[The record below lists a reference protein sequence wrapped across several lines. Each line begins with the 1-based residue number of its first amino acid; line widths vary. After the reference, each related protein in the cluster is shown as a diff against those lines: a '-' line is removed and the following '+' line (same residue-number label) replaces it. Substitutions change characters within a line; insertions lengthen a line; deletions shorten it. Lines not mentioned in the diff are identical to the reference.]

1 MKQPIQQRLRQPFRN
16 GSLLLLLCLS
26 LALGGATGCGQLAR
40 LGIGTTPIATVAQN
54 PAQHT
59 DVLIRGQVVNQVG
72 VFGQGVYQLQDN
84 SGSIWV
90 ITDKGI
96 PAMNSTV
103 TVRGKAQEGIT
114 VGGRTFGVSLVE
126 AERY

>member
-1 MKQPIQQRLRQPFRN
+1 MNKQLGQKVRQ
-16 GSLLLLLCLS
+16 GSLVLLLGLGLM
-26 LALGGATGCGQLAR
+26 LGGASGCGQLAR
-40 LGIGTTPIATVAQN
+40 LGIGTTPIATVAQK
-54 PAQHT
+54 PTQHA
-59 DVLIRGQVVNQVG
+59 DVWIRGQVVNQVG
-72 VFGQGVYQLQDN
+72 VFGQGVYELQDN

-114 VGGRTFGVSLVE
+114 VGGRAFGVSLVE

>member
-1 MKQPIQQRLRQPFRN
+1 MKQRLGQSFHS
-16 GSLLLLLCLS
+16 GSLVILLCLS
-26 LALGGATGCGQLAR
+26 LALTGCGQLAR
-40 LGIGTTPIATVAQN
+40 LGIGTTPIATVEQN
-54 PAQHT
+54 PSRYT
-59 DVLIRGQVVNQVG
+59 NVYVRGRVVNQVG
-72 VFGQGVYQLQDN
+72 VFGQGVYELQDN

-114 VGGRTFGVSLVE
+114 VGGRSFGVSLVE

>member
-1 MKQPIQQRLRQPFRN
+1 MKQRLGQSFRS
-16 GSLLLLLCLS
+16 GSLVILLCLS
-26 LALGGATGCGQLAR
+26 LALTGCGQLAR
-40 LGIGTTPIATVAQN
+40 LGIGTTPIATVEQN
-54 PAQHT
+54 PSRYT
-59 DVLIRGQVVNQVG
+59 NVYVRGRVVNQVG
-72 VFGQGVYQLQDN
+72 VFGQGVYELQDN

-114 VGGRTFGVSLVE
+114 VGGRSFGVSLVE

>member
-1 MKQPIQQRLRQPFRN
+1 MKQPILQQFGRFFRG
-16 GSLLLLLCLS
+16 GSLLIVLCLS

-40 LGIGTTPIATVAQN
+40 LGIGTTPIATVARD

-59 DVLIRGQVVNQVG
+59 NVWIRGQVVNQLG
-72 VFGQGVYQLQDN
+72 AFGQGIYQLRDN

-114 VGGRTFGVSLVE
+114 VGGRTFGVSLLE
-126 AERY
+126 EERY

>member
-1 MKQPIQQRLRQPFRN
+1 MKQPMKQRLHQPLRS
-16 GSLLLLLCLS
+16 GSLVFLLVLG
-26 LALGGATGCGQLAR
+26 LALTGATGCGQLAR

-54 PAQHT
+54 PTRHT
-59 DVLIRGQVVNQVG
+59 NVVIRGQVVNQVG
-72 VFGQGVYQLQDN
+72 VFGQGVYQLQDS

>member
-1 MKQPIQQRLRQPFRN
+1 MNKQPSQRVRQ
-16 GSLLLLLCLS
+16 GS
-26 LALGGATGCGQLAR
+26 LALLLGLGLVLGGASGCGQLAR
-40 LGIGTTPIATVAQN
+40 LGVGTTPIATVAQN
-54 PAQHT
+54 PSQHSN
-59 DVLIRGQVVNQVG
+59 VWIRGQVVNQVG
-72 VFGQGVYQLQDN
+72 VFGQGVYELQDS

-114 VGGRTFGVSLVE
+114 VGGRSFGVSLTEV
-126 AERY
+126 ERY

>member
-1 MKQPIQQRLRQPFRN
+1 MKQRLGQSFRS
-16 GSLLLLLCLS
+16 GSLVLLLCLS
-26 LALGGATGCGQLAR
+26 LVLAGATGCGQLAR
-40 LGIGTTPIATVAQN
+40 LGIGTTPIATVASN
-54 PAQHT
+54 PAQYT
-59 DVLIRGQVVNQVG
+59 DADVLIRGQVVNQVG
-72 VFGQGVYQLQDN
+72 VFGQGVYELQDN

-114 VGGRTFGVSLVE
+114 VGGRSFGVSLVE
-126 AERY
+126 AQRY

>member
-1 MKQPIQQRLRQPFRN
+1 MKQRLGQSFRS
-16 GSLLLLLCLS
+16 GSLVLLLCLS
-26 LALGGATGCGQLAR
+26 LVLAGTTGCGQLAR
-40 LGIGTTPIATVAQN
+40 LGIGTTPIATVASN
-54 PAQHT
+54 PAQHA

-72 VFGQGVYQLQDN
+72 VFGQGVYEIQDN

-114 VGGRTFGVSLVE
+114 VGGRSFGVSLVE